1 MVDKNH
7 NPINRI
13 LLRCV
18 LKEVSPI
25 VARVISIPDSFE
37 ISDLHDVFL
46 TILDWDYD
54 PEFIIRIHA
63 QEFASFRRSTRAHSS
78 MVTFLTICFIHCS
91 FGCGVMPA
99 TSTRRL
105 SR

>member
-7 NPINRI
+7 NPNNRI

-18 LKEVSPI
+18 LKDVSPI

-37 ISDLHDVFL
+37 LIDLHDVFL

-63 QEFASFRRSTRAHSS
+63 QEFASFRRSSRG
-78 MVTFLTICFIHCS
+78 I
-91 FGCGVMPA
+91 
-99 TSTRRL
+99 RL
-105 SR
+105 QEFHVGWAGYFDMTY